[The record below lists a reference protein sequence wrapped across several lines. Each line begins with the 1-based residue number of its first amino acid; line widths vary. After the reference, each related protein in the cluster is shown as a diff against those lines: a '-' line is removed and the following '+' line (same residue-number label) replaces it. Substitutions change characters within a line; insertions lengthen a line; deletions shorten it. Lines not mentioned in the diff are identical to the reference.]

1 MTWPLRRPQ
10 ATLCVD
16 SCVCA
21 RASVVCICFMY
32 VCAYLCVYV
41 CVCACMCVC
50 VCVCVCVNMHTS
62 VDNTD
67 DAFTRKR
74 CCGNTS
80 THTCECT
87 WR

>member
-1 MTWPLRRPQ
+1 MTWPLRRLQ

-21 RASVVCICFMY
+21 CVSVVCICFMY
-32 VCAYLCVYV
+32 
-41 CVCACMCVC
+41 VC

-67 DAFTRKR
+67 DVFTRK
-74 CCGNTS
+74 G
-80 THTCECT
+80 
-87 WR
+87 